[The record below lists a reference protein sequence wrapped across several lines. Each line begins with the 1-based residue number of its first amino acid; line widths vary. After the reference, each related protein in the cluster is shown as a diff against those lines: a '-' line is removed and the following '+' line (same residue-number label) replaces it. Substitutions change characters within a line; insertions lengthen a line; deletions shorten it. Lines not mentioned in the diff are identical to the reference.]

1 MLRAFVVRGLQGDQ
15 VVFERFHRPD
25 VDPDAWWHQGVAGS
39 CGAKWINPFLF
50 PFYPGLRLT
59 SKLYIFKVMTCQP
72 WYRRSSSVN
81 RQWGHES
88 WNSWPA
94 RSHRIWTVLS
104 WPVWPQKKKGPKLVD
119 SLETHF
125 SDSEATWD
133 NFNYKKIM
141 ASEVSIAAALA
152 AALARLFMAAILLV
166 STAPIGS
173 SPVSWLWG
181 RHVILIWCLA

>member
-1 MLRAFVVRGLQGDQ
+1 M
-15 VVFERFHRPD
+15 RPR
-25 VDPDAWWHQGVAGS
+25 
-39 CGAKWINPFLF
+39 ILEFLAS
-50 PFYPGLRLT
+50 T
-59 SKLYIFKVMTCQP
+59 
-72 WYRRSSSVN
+72 
-81 RQWGHES
+81 ES
-88 WNSWPA
+88 QNLDS
-94 RSHRIWTVLS
+94 TVLARMAS
-104 WPVWPQKKKGPKLVD
+104 KKKGPKIVD

-173 SPVSWLWG
+173 SPVS
-181 RHVILIWCLA
+181 